1 MIQKALQKI
10 VSGGQTGT
18 DRAALDVAIQYGIK
32 TGGWVP
38 AGRQAEDGII
48 SERYH
53 LTETTARNYATR
65 TQYNVR
71 DSDGTLLFN
80 LGELDGG
87 TLKTFEHIQKLGKSC
102 LMVQFDAADQPSPSA
117 AATWLQEQCICVLN
131 VAGPRESKRPGIYQ
145 LSFDYLADVL
155 DMYLA

>member
-18 DRAALDVAIQYGIK
+18 DRAALDVAIQYGIN

-38 AGRQAEDGII
+38 AGRRAEDGII
-48 SERYH
+48 PERYH

-71 DSDGTLLFN
+71 DSDGTLLLN

-87 TLKTFEHIQKLGKSC
+87 TLKTFDHIKKLGRPC
-102 LMVQFDAADQPSPSA
+102 LMVQFDAASQPSPLAVA
-117 AATWLQEQCICVLN
+117 AWLKEHSICVLN
-131 VAGPRESKRPGIYQ
+131 VAGPRESKRPGTYQ